1 MKISTKGRYAIT
13 IMLDIAEGFYEDK
26 FISLNDISERER
38 ISLKYLEKIM
48 TSLKKQDFFITSRG
62 SNGGY
67 KLKYSPEHYRIGDI
81 VRAAEEETNVVSCID
96 DNDCPKRGMC
106 RTYPLW
112 KGLSD
117 EINEYLNSKTLKDYL

>member
-1 MKISTKGRYAIT
+1 MKLSTKGRYGLT
-13 IMLDIAEGFYEDK
+13 IMLDIAEGYKEDK
-26 FISLNDISERER
+26 FVSLNEISEREN

-48 TSLKKQDFFITSRG
+48 TSLKKYDFFITSRG

-67 KLKYSPEHYRIGDI
+67 KLKYDPSKYRIVDIIRASEEEVDI
-81 VRAAEEETNVVSCID
+81 VSCVGSS
-96 DNDCPKRGMC
+96 DCPKKNMC

-117 EINEYLNSKTLKDYL
+117 EINDYLNSKTLADYL